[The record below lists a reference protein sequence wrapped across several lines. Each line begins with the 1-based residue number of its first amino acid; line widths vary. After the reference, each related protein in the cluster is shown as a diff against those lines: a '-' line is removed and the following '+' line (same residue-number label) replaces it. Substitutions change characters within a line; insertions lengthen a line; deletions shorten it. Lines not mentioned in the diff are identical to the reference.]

1 MDGRPADS
9 AYLVRRGGQHLD
21 LLFWRQVE
29 YTPPRPRG
37 VSSIRG
43 YGTAFLVVQGNFA
56 VLLPSDAMET

>member
-9 AYLVRRGGQHLD
+9 AYLVRRGGEHLD

-43 YGTAFLVVQGNFA
+43 YGTTFLVVQRDFA